1 MSLESDDKISLLNE
15 IGGRLQKPYSFRLK
29 QDEIELPADHP
40 LCSEVSAILAGD
52 AGSLP
57 YIGSTDITWVTFG
70 ASEEKLREKI
80 SILRSW
86 ILPSFGWEA
95 IPSVVVP
102 GNGVGGLS
110 AKIFAISPSG
120 YFRWMCTPANLEF
133 VVGKLQSARCLNAK
147 APPRVPRSRPTLEL
161 LRQSFTLAMATG
173 DYSLALASVD
183 EIDRRQLDTAVNAL
197 SMRIRLHDAFGEYLA
212 IVENQ
217 SLEFLLTF
225 PLPRRVGAAIVRAH
239 HIALLQESETRGEFE
254 IASKNY
260 KDSVHARLAGP
271 SADVYD
277 EGDVSL
283 ARMAAYGAWA
293 DQDLT
298 SLLQFDVHD
307 PVVEFL
313 VRDLR
318 QSLGAQEA
326 QSPPISIKTET
337 RVTEWEDAWSKLRE
351 AVLGR
356 DRALLDCI
364 LRRINS
370 EPDEA
375 FESIGDG
382 ALLLGIFLDDKILD
396 STEARSRSELILTS
410 IIDAYVCEPSF
421 PHASKLSL
429 YSTIL
434 DVWCFIRSSSND
446 VADGQLMLMLA
457 DAILTLD
464 GTTEALITDRIS
476 MWWKARP
483 VRTRLPWLS
492 EALECLTEQSAS
504 KEYLELWYDAAS
516 LLHEDC
522 SAFGPREMQRWVK
535 IGRRLGLESK
545 TAYSALGIVEGSK
558 EDEVRDP
565 LSSAGLKKVA
575 IVSLHEKTAREAAQ
589 EIQERTGANV
599 FVVSEHAAG
608 DATRSATSADVI
620 LFVWGAAKHAVF
632 RAFDKVRD
640 RLEYVQG
647 TGSGSIVRALERR
660 VARATS
666 E

>member
-1 MSLESDDKISLLNE
+1 MSMESDRMSLLNE
-15 IGGRLQKPYSFRLK
+15 IGGRLQKPYSFSLK
-29 QDEIELPADHP
+29 QNEIDLPADHP
-40 LCSEVSAILAGD
+40 LCREVSAILAGD

-57 YIGSTDITWVTFG
+57 YIGSTDVTWVTFG

-95 IPSVVVP
+95 TPSVVVP
-102 GNGVGGLS
+102 GSGVGGLS

-120 YFRWMCTPANLEF
+120 YFRWMCTFANLQF
-133 VVGKLQSARCLNAK
+133 VVGKLQSARSLNAK
-147 APPRVPRSRPTLEL
+147 APPRVSRSRPTLEL
-161 LRQSFTLAMATG
+161 LRQNFTLATATG

-225 PLPRRVGAAIVRAH
+225 PLPRRVGAAVVRAH
-239 HIALLQESETRGEFE
+239 HIALLQGSETRGELE
-254 IASKNY
+254 VASKIY
-260 KDSVHARLAGP
+260 KDVVHARLSGL

-277 EGDVSL
+277 ESDLSL
-283 ARMAAYGAWA
+283 TRMAAYGAWA
-293 DQDLT
+293 DRDLA
-298 SLLQFDVHD
+298 SLLQFDAHD
-307 PVVEFL
+307 TVVEFL
-313 VRDLR
+313 VRDLK
-318 QSLGAQEA
+318 QSLGAQEV
-326 QSPPISIKTET
+326 QSPPVSIEAEA
-337 RVTEWEDAWSKLRE
+337 RVIEWEDAWSKLRE
-351 AVLGR
+351 AVLSQERG
-356 DRALLDCI
+356 LLDCI

-375 FESIGDG
+375 SESIGDG
-382 ALLLGIFLDDKILD
+382 ALLLEIFLDDKILE
-396 STEARSRSELILTS
+396 STEARSRSEVILTS

-421 PHASKLSL
+421 PHASKRSL
-429 YSTIL
+429 YCTIL
-434 DVWCFIRSSSND
+434 DVWCFIKSSSND

-457 DAILTLD
+457 EAILTLD
-464 GTTEALITDRIS
+464 GTTENLISDRIS
-476 MWWKARP
+476 RWWKARP

-504 KEYLELWYDAAS
+504 KEYLGLWYDAAS

-522 SAFGPREMQRWVK
+522 SACSPREMQRWVK
-535 IGRRLGLESK
+535 IGRRLGLERS
-545 TAYSALGIVEGSK
+545 TAYSALGIVDGSK
-558 EDEVRDP
+558 EVEVRDP
-565 LSSAGLKKVA
+565 LSGAGLRKIA

-599 FVVSEHAAG
+599 LVVSEHAAG
-608 DATRSATSADVI
+608 DATRSATSADVV

-660 VARATS
+660 VARTIL